1 MPTETELKLVLAPEA
16 LRRMRRN
23 QVVRR
28 LKRGRGVSDMLKSVY
43 FDTNDLRLHN
53 SDLVLRVRHVGDKR
67 IQTLKNF
74 APTAGSLLGRQEWE
88 AEIAGD
94 QPEVP
99 PLKAAAVDLPWSSE
113 RLVRNLHPV
122 FTTEVRRTTYRLG
135 ADGWEVELALD
146 EGQLIGPAG
155 STPIAEAELE
165 LKRGRPRILFDLAR
179 DLQLDT
185 DARISVTSKS
195 DRGYALLAGAG
206 PAPRRA
212 RAPVFPPDATIAQA
226 FQSIGRACAEQLLV
240 NQDVLFATRD
250 PEAVHQMRVA
260 LRRLVS
266 GIRLFADFLETP
278 ETQALRE
285 EMRWLQSFLRTS
297 YTSSQMHRLLAI
309 ILIVCPL
316 ASAQQKPIAPVPA
329 RLTFTAFALRKP
341 DQTYALYL
349 PSSYTPTKQ
358 WPIIYAFDPSA
369 RGDRPI
375 DTFKA
380 AAEKYGYIVAASN
393 NSRNGPWPPEI
404 EAAQAMSDDTHTLLA
419 IDDQSRYFTGFSGGS
434 RVAAQIALDC
444 KCAAGVYL
452 NGAGF
457 PLHIAPSS
465 KDSVFPVFAA
475 VGNIDFN
482 FPEVTHL
489 DESLAAAGYSHFL
502 RYFEGPHQWA
512 PSEVAEEPWLRFGC
526 SQ

>member
-1 MPTETELKLVLAPEA
+1 
-16 LRRMRRN
+16 
-23 QVVRR
+23 
-28 LKRGRGVSDMLKSVY
+28 
-43 FDTNDLRLHN
+43 
-53 SDLVLRVRHVGDKR
+53 
-67 IQTLKNF
+67 
-74 APTAGSLLGRQEWE
+74 
-88 AEIAGD
+88 
-94 QPEVP
+94 
-99 PLKAAAVDLPWSSE
+99 
-113 RLVRNLHPV
+113 
-122 FTTEVRRTTYRLG
+122 
-135 ADGWEVELALD
+135 
-146 EGQLIGPAG
+146 
-155 STPIAEAELE
+155 
-165 LKRGRPRILFDLAR
+165 
-179 DLQLDT
+179 
-185 DARISVTSKS
+185 
-195 DRGYALLAGAG
+195 
-206 PAPRRA
+206 
-212 RAPVFPPDATIAQA
+212 
-226 FQSIGRACAEQLLV
+226 
-240 NQDVLFATRD
+240 
-250 PEAVHQMRVA
+250 
-260 LRRLVS
+260 
-266 GIRLFADFLETP
+266 
-278 ETQALRE
+278 
-285 EMRWLQSFLRTS
+285 
-297 YTSSQMHRLLAI
+297 MHRLLAI

-316 ASAQQKPIAPVPA
+316 ASAQQKPIAPVPGQIDLHRICA
-329 RLTFTAFALRKP
+329 AKP

-419 IDDQSRYFTGFSGGS
+419 IDDRRVYFTGFSGGS

-512 PSEVAEEPWLRFGC
+512 PSEVAEEALAWFRLLAMKKDATPNDADFIAQQRDAEIARAKSLEQAGNLFYAWREYNQAIATFDDLTDIAPLRAAATSLATQKNVREGRKRQQRDFDEQQDLVADITAAMVSFPTLNSDLAATVSATKLKITTLRETAAHEKKPDKAIVFKRAVAQVFVHAMETGSEQIDQKQYALAKDYYLMAVEAMPDSPNSLRNLAYIQALDNNRKGALEALRQAKSKVTDMPHFIEWLQSEPAFAPYHDDPAFRALLTH
-526 SQ
+526 

>member
-1 MPTETELKLVLAPEA
+1 
-16 LRRMRRN
+16 
-23 QVVRR
+23 
-28 LKRGRGVSDMLKSVY
+28 
-43 FDTNDLRLHN
+43 
-53 SDLVLRVRHVGDKR
+53 
-67 IQTLKNF
+67 
-74 APTAGSLLGRQEWE
+74 
-88 AEIAGD
+88 
-94 QPEVP
+94 
-99 PLKAAAVDLPWSSE
+99 
-113 RLVRNLHPV
+113 
-122 FTTEVRRTTYRLG
+122 
-135 ADGWEVELALD
+135 
-146 EGQLIGPAG
+146 
-155 STPIAEAELE
+155 
-165 LKRGRPRILFDLAR
+165 
-179 DLQLDT
+179 
-185 DARISVTSKS
+185 
-195 DRGYALLAGAG
+195 
-206 PAPRRA
+206 
-212 RAPVFPPDATIAQA
+212 
-226 FQSIGRACAEQLLV
+226 
-240 NQDVLFATRD
+240 
-250 PEAVHQMRVA
+250 
-260 LRRLVS
+260 
-266 GIRLFADFLETP
+266 
-278 ETQALRE
+278 
-285 EMRWLQSFLRTS
+285 
-297 YTSSQMHRLLAI
+297 MHRLLAI
-309 ILIVCPL
+309 LLIFCPL
-316 ASAQQKPIAPVPA
+316 ASAQQKPIAPVPGQIDLHRICA
-329 RLTFTAFALRKP
+329 AKP

-404 EAAQAMSDDTHTLLA
+404 EAAQAMSDDTHTILA
-419 IDDQSRYFTGFSGGS
+419 IDDHRVYFTGFSGGS

-512 PSEVAEEPWLRFGC
+512 PPEVAEEALAWFRLLAMKKDATPRDADFIAQQRDTEIARAKSLEQAGHLFYAWREYNQALATFDGLIDIAPLRAAATSLASQREIREGRKRQQRDFDEQQDLVADITAAMVSFPTLNSDLAATVSATKQKIANLRDTAAHEKKPDKAIVLKRAVAQVFVHAMETGSNQIDQKQYALAKDYYLMATEAMPDSPNPLRNLAYLQALDNNRKGTLEALRQAKSKVTDMPHFIEWLQSEPAFAPFHNDPAF
-526 SQ
+526 QALLTP

>member
-1 MPTETELKLVLAPEA
+1 
-16 LRRMRRN
+16 
-23 QVVRR
+23 
-28 LKRGRGVSDMLKSVY
+28 
-43 FDTNDLRLHN
+43 
-53 SDLVLRVRHVGDKR
+53 
-67 IQTLKNF
+67 
-74 APTAGSLLGRQEWE
+74 
-88 AEIAGD
+88 
-94 QPEVP
+94 
-99 PLKAAAVDLPWSSE
+99 
-113 RLVRNLHPV
+113 
-122 FTTEVRRTTYRLG
+122 
-135 ADGWEVELALD
+135 
-146 EGQLIGPAG
+146 
-155 STPIAEAELE
+155 
-165 LKRGRPRILFDLAR
+165 
-179 DLQLDT
+179 
-185 DARISVTSKS
+185 
-195 DRGYALLAGAG
+195 
-206 PAPRRA
+206 
-212 RAPVFPPDATIAQA
+212 
-226 FQSIGRACAEQLLV
+226 
-240 NQDVLFATRD
+240 
-250 PEAVHQMRVA
+250 
-260 LRRLVS
+260 
-266 GIRLFADFLETP
+266 
-278 ETQALRE
+278 
-285 EMRWLQSFLRTS
+285 
-297 YTSSQMHRLLAI
+297 MHRLLAI

-316 ASAQQKPIAPVPA
+316 ASAQQKPIAPVPGQIDLHRICA
-329 RLTFTAFALRKP
+329 AKP

-419 IDDQSRYFTGFSGGS
+419 IDDRRVYFTGFSGGS

-512 PSEVAEEPWLRFGC
+512 PSEVAEEALAWFRLLAMKKDATPNDADFIAQQRDAEIARAKSLEQAGNLFYAWSEYNQAIATFDGLTDIAPLRAAATSLATQKNVREGRKRQQRDFDEQQDLVADITAAMVSFPTLNSDLAATVSATKLKITTLRETAAHEKKPDKAIVFKRAVAQVFVHAMETGSEQIDQKQYALAKDYYLMAVEAMPDSPNSLRNLAYVQALDNNRKGALEALRQAKSKVTDMPHFIEWLQSEPAFAPYHDDPAFRALLTH
-526 SQ
+526 